1 MQRVHTPYLQELTI
15 FILGINFLLVTL
27 LVLVFVI
34 EQYGDGWVKVYCA
47 GVVVAIL
54 VIGYIST
61 TP

>member
-1 MQRVHTPYLQELTI
+1 MPYLQELTI

-27 LVLVFVI
+27 LILVFVI
-34 EQYGDGWVKVYCA
+34 EQHGDRWVKVYRA

-54 VIGYIST
+54 VIGYISA

>member
-1 MQRVHTPYLQELTI
+1 MPYLQELTI

-34 EQYGDGWVKVYCA
+34 EQHGDRWVKVYRA

-54 VIGYIST
+54 IIGYISA